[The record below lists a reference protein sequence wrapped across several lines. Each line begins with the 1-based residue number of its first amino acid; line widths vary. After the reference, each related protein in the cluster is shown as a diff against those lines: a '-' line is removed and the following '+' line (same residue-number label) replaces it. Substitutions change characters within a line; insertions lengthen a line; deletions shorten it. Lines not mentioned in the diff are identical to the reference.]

1 VTDSA
6 GDDGPLLIERR
17 FLDQADCD
25 RLQTAMDRGAR
36 ETAEIVGDDI
46 VTEEMVRRTESIEID
61 VAVRQWFEQRLDAI
75 KPILATRLRR
85 RLGVREGT
93 GFLRYAPGGFYRT
106 HRDRGQVA
114 GWPGA
119 ARRAVSVVVFLN
131 GARSGN
137 GDGGF
142 EGGHLCLYPAGGQRA
157 IDILPESGLLVAF
170 RAETLHEVLLV
181 RAGHRDAAVD
191 WFYEG

>member
-6 GDDGPLLIERR
+6 GDDGPLLLEPR

-25 RLQTAMDRGAR
+25 RLRTAMDRGAS
-36 ETAEIVGDDI
+36 ETAEIVSDDI
-46 VTEEMVRRTESIEID
+46 VTEEMVRRTQSIEID
-61 VAVRQWFEQRLDAI
+61 VEVRQWFEQRLDAI
-75 KPILATRLRR
+75 KPTLARRLRR
-85 RLGVREGT
+85 PLGDREGT

-114 GWPGA
+114 GWPAA

-131 GARSGN
+131 GVGSGN

-142 EGGHLCLYPAGGQRA
+142 EGGHFCLYPDGAERR
-157 IDILPESGLLVAF
+157 IEIRPEAGLLVAF

-181 RAGHRDAAVD
+181 HAGHRDAAVD